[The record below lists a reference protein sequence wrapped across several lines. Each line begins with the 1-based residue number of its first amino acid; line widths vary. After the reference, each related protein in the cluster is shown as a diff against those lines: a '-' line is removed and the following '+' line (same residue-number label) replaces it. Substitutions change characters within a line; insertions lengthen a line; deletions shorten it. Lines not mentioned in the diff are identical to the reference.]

1 MADIHSIQE
10 KAKRLNLQNLATG
23 RIDFL
28 SYNTTQ
34 LTIIEDILGQELAER
49 HNKKTYKNLKE
60 SKLPKKE
67 FDFTKQSKAISWQ
80 IEKLMQFEWIQNA
93 ENMFVIGECG
103 TGKTS
108 LLATI
113 GRKAIESSYKILYLT
128 VDEFMSKDAKTDTK
142 LKNSDLIVLDDV
154 MYLPLTEV
162 ELQKIYRSL
171 TFLNETRSI
180 VIITN
185 RELSSW
191 LSVATDKHLMQTL
204 LDRLVAGSQ
213 TLRLSR

>member
-10 KAKRLNLQNLATG
+10 KAKLLNLQNLANG
-23 RIDFL
+23 RIDL
-28 SYNTTQ
+28 IVYNPVQ
-34 LTIIEDILGQELAER
+34 LNLIDDILGQELIAR
-49 HNKKTYKNLKE
+49 HNKKSYKNLKE
-60 SKLPKKE
+60 SKLPNKT
-67 FDFTKQSKAISWQ
+67 FDFAKQQKVIAWQ

-93 ENMFVIGECG
+93 ENMFVMGECG

-113 GRKAIESSYKILYLT
+113 GRKAIESGYKVLYLT
-128 VDEFMSKDAKTDTK
+128 IDEFVSKDAKTDTK
-142 LKNSDLIVLDDV
+142 LKDSDLIVLDDV

-162 ELQKIYRSL
+162 ELQKLYRSL

-185 RELSSW
+185 RELSNW
-191 LSVATDKHLMQTL
+191 LSAVTDTHLMQTL